1 MTRYLDMVD
10 GPEHVKKLTLPQLQ
24 ELAAAI
30 REEIIAGLAKAGG
43 HLGPNLG
50 VVELTLAL
58 HKVFN
63 SPKDK
68 FVWDVSHQCYVH
80 KILTGRKNRFRTI
93 RQTDGLNGFALRTE
107 SEHDCYGAGHAGT
120 ALSAA
125 LGMAAARDKKG
136 SSENIVCIFGDAALT
151 NGISF
156 EAMNNVAHTTK
167 KFIGILNDNE
177 WSIAKN
183 VGAISN
189 YLNKLI
195 TNPSYN
201 KLSRDFES
209 FVRRRL
215 PKGELA
221 ATLAHKAIEG
231 FKGALSVGMKP
242 KQEVAIDADGRGG
255 FGNPILFEEMGMRYL
270 GPIDGHNLP
279 LLISTLEFAKACDY
293 PIVIHILT
301 QKGKGFEAALKSP
314 EKFHGLGPYDAKT
327 GETPTPKPNAAPM
340 YQDVMG
346 QTLVKLCQRDN
357 RLVGITAAMP
367 SGTGMKHLERAM
379 PDRYFDVGIAEE
391 HAVIFA
397 AGMATMGLHPVVA
410 IYSTFLQRAYDCI
423 HHDVCLQDLPV
434 IFVMD
439 RAGLSANDGPTHHG
453 LFDIAYLRCLPNVIA
468 MAPANEDELA
478 DMMFTASH
486 QAHPTF
492 IRYPRGNA
500 EGVPLKDQPQMLEI
514 GKAHVVQNFSNN
526 GKKKVALFGLGPL
539 NTLARKA
546 AEQLANDG
554 FDVAVINP
562 RFTKPIDAGT
572 HEFFGRAADVIVTI
586 EDHVLMGGY
595 GSTVLELFSEKNVT
609 TPVVR
614 IGWPDQFIE
623 HASTQDELRK
633 KYGLSVENIIA
644 KVKAQFGET
653 SAPKITNLIEAV

>member
-10 GPEHVKKLTLPQLQ
+10 APEHVKKLTLPQLQ
-24 ELAAAI
+24 ELAGEI
-30 REEIIAGLAKAGG
+30 REELIAGLAKAGG

-80 KILTGRKNRFRTI
+80 KILTGRKNRFRTM

-125 LGMAAARDKKG
+125 LGMAAARDKRG
-136 SSENIVCIFGDAALT
+136 TNENVVCIFGDAALT

-156 EAMNNVAHTTK
+156 EALNNLGHTTK

-183 VGAISN
+183 VGAISA

-195 TNPSYN
+195 TNPRYN
-201 KLSRDFES
+201 KLAKDFEN
-209 FVRRRL
+209 FVRRL

-221 ATLAHKAIEG
+221 LKLAHKAEEG
-231 FKGALSVGMKP
+231 FKGAITGVSLR
-242 KQEVAIDADGRGG
+242 QNTANIEADGRGG
-255 FGNPILFEEMGMRYL
+255 YGSPILFEEMGLRYL

-279 LLISTLEFAKACDY
+279 LLISTLEFAKTCDH

-301 QKGKGFEAALKSP
+301 QKGKGFEAALKFP

-327 GETPTPKPNAAPM
+327 GETPAAKPNSPPM

-367 SGTGMKHLERAM
+367 TGTGMKHLEKAM
-379 PDRYFDVGIAEE
+379 PDRYYDVGIAEE
-391 HAVIFA
+391 HGVIFA
-397 AGMATMGLHPVVA
+397 AGMATMGFHPVVA

-434 IFVMD
+434 IFCMD

-453 LFDIAYLRCLPNVIA
+453 LFDIAYLRCFPNVIA

-478 DMMFTASH
+478 DMMFTATH
-486 QAHPTF
+486 QNHPVF
-492 IRYPRGNA
+492 IRYPRGAA
-500 EGVPLKDQPQMLEI
+500 EGVPVKDQPQLIEI
-514 GKAHVVQNFSNN
+514 GKAQVVQNFSNN
-526 GKKKVALFGLGPL
+526 GKKKIALFGLGPM
-539 NTLARKA
+539 NTIARKA
-546 AEQLANDG
+546 AEQLANEG
-554 FDVAVINP
+554 FDCAVINP

-572 HEFFGRAADVIVTI
+572 TEFFGRAADVVVTL

-595 GSTVLELFSEKNVT
+595 GSAVLELFSEKNVT
-609 TPVVR
+609 TSVVR

-633 KYGLSVENIIA
+633 KYGLSVENTVA
-644 KVKAQFGET
+644 KVKAQFSET
-653 SAPKITNLIEAV
+653 PAKVTRLVEVA

>member
-24 ELAAAI
+24 ELAGEI
-30 REEIIAGLAKAGG
+30 REELIAGLSKAGG
-43 HLGPNLG
+43 HVGPNLG
-50 VVELTLAL
+50 VVELTIAL
-58 HKVFN
+58 HRVFN

-93 RQTDGLNGFALRTE
+93 RQTNGLNGFALRTE

-136 SSENIVCIFGDAALT
+136 TDENVVCIFGDAALT

-156 EAMNNVAHTTK
+156 EALNNIGQTTK

-183 VGAISN
+183 VGAVSN

-195 TNPSYN
+195 TNPGYN
-201 KLSRDFES
+201 KLSRDFEN
-209 FVRRRL
+209 FVRRL

-221 ATLAHKAIEG
+221 AELAHKAIEG
-231 FKGALSVGMKP
+231 FKGALSMGMKQ
-242 KQEVAIDADGRGG
+242 KQELAFDGDGRGG
-255 FGNPILFEEMGMRYL
+255 FGNPILFEEMGVRYL

-279 LLISTLEFAKACDY
+279 LLISTLEFAKTCDH

-301 QKGKGFEAALKSP
+301 QKGKGFQAALKAP

-327 GETPTPKPNAAPM
+327 GETPVAKPGSAPN

-346 QTLVKLCQRDN
+346 QTLVKLCTKN
-357 RLVGITAAMP
+357 NTLVGITAAMP
-367 SGTGMKHLERAM
+367 SGTGMKHLEKAL
-379 PDRYFDVGIAEE
+379 PDRYYDVGIAEE

-397 AGMATMGLHPVVA
+397 AGMATAGFHPVVA

-423 HHDVCLQDLPV
+423 HHDICLQNLPV
-434 IFVMD
+434 IFCMD
-439 RAGLSANDGPTHHG
+439 RAGLSASDGPTHHG

-478 DMMFTASH
+478 DMMFTATH
-486 QAHPTF
+486 QNHPAF
-492 IRYPRGNA
+492 IRYPRGAA
-500 EGVPLKDQPQMLEI
+500 EGVPIKEQPQLLEI
-514 GKAHVVQNFSNN
+514 GKAQVVQNFSNA
-526 GKKKVALFGLGPL
+526 GKKKVALFGLGPM

-546 AEQLANDG
+546 AEQLSAEN
-554 FDVAVINP
+554 FDCAVINP
-562 RFTKPIDAGT
+562 RFTKPLDAGT
-572 HEFFGRAADVIVTI
+572 HEFFGRAADVVVTF
-586 EDHVLMGGY
+586 EDHALMGGY
-595 GSTVLELFSEKNVT
+595 GSAVLELFSEKNVT

-623 HASTQDELRK
+623 HASSVDELRK
-633 KYGLSVENIIA
+633 KYGLTVENAVA

-653 SAPKITNLIEAV
+653 SSKVTRLIEVA

>member
-1 MTRYLDMVD
+1 MNRYLDMVD
-10 GPEHVKKLTLPQLQ
+10 GPDHVKKLTLPQLQ
-24 ELAAAI
+24 ELAAEI
-30 REEIIAGLAKAGG
+30 REELIAGLAKAGG

-50 VVELTLAL
+50 VVELSVAL
-58 HKVFN
+58 HRVFN

-68 FVWDVSHQCYVH
+68 FVWDVSHQVYVH
-80 KILTGRKNRFRTI
+80 KLLTGRKDRFRTI
-93 RQTDGLNGFALRTE
+93 RQTNGLNGFALRSE

-136 SSENIVCIFGDAALT
+136 TDENVVCIFGDAALT

-156 EAMNNVAHTTK
+156 EALNNIGHTTK
-167 KFIGILNDNE
+167 RFIGILNDNE

-183 VGAISN
+183 VGAISA

-195 TNPSYN
+195 TNPRYN
-201 KLSRDFES
+201 KLAREFEN
-209 FVRRRL
+209 FVKRL
-215 PKGELA
+215 PKGEIA
-221 ATLAHKAIEG
+221 ARLAHKAGEG
-231 FKGALSVGMKP
+231 FKGALSVGMHH
-242 KQEVAIDADGRGG
+242 KQDVSIDADGRGG
-255 FGNPILFEEMGMRYL
+255 FGNPVLFEEMGMRYL

-279 LLISTLEFAKACDY
+279 LLISTLEFAKTCDY

-301 QKGKGFEAALKSP
+301 QKGKGFEAALKAP

-327 GETPTPKPNAAPM
+327 GETPPARPGSAPN

-367 SGTGMKHLERAM
+367 SGTGLKHLEKAL
-379 PDRYFDVGIAEE
+379 PDRYYDVGIAEE

-397 AGMATMGLHPVVA
+397 AGMATMGLVPVVA
-410 IYSTFLQRAYDCI
+410 IYSSFLQRAYDCI

-434 IFVMD
+434 IFCMD
-439 RAGLSANDGPTHHG
+439 RSGLSANDGPTHHG
-453 LFDIAYLRCLPNVIA
+453 VFDIAYLRCLPNVIA
-468 MAPANEDELA
+468 MAPVNEDELA

-486 QAHPTF
+486 QPHPTF
-492 IRYPRGNA
+492 IRYPRGAA
-500 EGVPLKDQPQMLEI
+500 EGVPVKDQPKLLEI
-514 GKAHVVQNFSNN
+514 GKAEVVQNFASN
-526 GKKKVALFGLGPL
+526 GKKKVALFGLGNL
-539 NTLARKA
+539 HSVARKA
-546 AEQLANDG
+546 AEKLAADG

-562 RFTKPIDAGT
+562 RFTKPIDIGT
-572 HEFFGRAADVIVTI
+572 HEFFGRAADVIVTL

-595 GSTVLELFSEKNVT
+595 GSSVLECFSEKGIT

-623 HASTQDELRK
+623 HASSQDELRQ
-633 KYGLSVENIIA
+633 KYGLTAENTVA
-644 KVKAQFGET
+644 KVKAQFGE
-653 SAPKITNLIEAV
+653 AAAKVTNLIEVA